1 MLGRSIARLS
11 GTAWQPLPSSAS
23 LDIRNREEVLG
34 WFKIHQP
41 DVVLHVAAM
50 TAVDACETNPE
61 LAFAVNRDGTR
72 HIAEAANEVGA
83 RIVYVST
90 DYVFNGGGE
99 RPWKPEDPVS
109 PLNVYGSSKQAGEDE
124 IRNALENHAI
134 ARVSWLYGPGG
145 PSFFHTMARLGARR
159 NGGTEP
165 LRVVSDQIGAPTNT
179 EVLAGALRALA
190 ESNVQGTFHL
200 APTGAVSWYEYARTI
215 FKCLGLH
222 DVPIEPCSSTEFPR
236 PAPRPHNSRLD
247 THRFDRLGLYE
258 LGTWED
264 GVIQFAQQYR
274 EELIS

>member
-99 RPWKPEDPVS
+99 TPWKPEDPVS

-134 ARVSWLYGPGG
+134 ARVSWLMALEDRV
-145 PSFFHTMARLGARR
+145 FHTMARLGARR

-190 ESNVQGTFHL
+190 ESNGLGDLSSGTNGIGIL
-200 APTGAVSWYEYARTI
+200 AR
-215 FKCLGLH
+215 L
-222 DVPIEPCSSTEFPR
+222 CSY
-236 PAPRPHNSRLD
+236 NL
-247 THRFDRLGLYE
+247 
-258 LGTWED
+258 
-264 GVIQFAQQYR
+264 
-274 EELIS
+274 

>member
-72 HIAEAANEVGA
+72 HIAEAASEVGA

-134 ARVSWLYGPGG
+134 ARVSWLYGPGDRV
-145 PSFFHTMARLGARR
+145 SFIRWLALVRVEMAGQ
-159 NGGTEP
+159 NPCGW
-165 LRVVSDQIGAPTNT
+165 SQI
-179 EVLAGALRALA
+179 R
-190 ESNVQGTFHL
+190 
-200 APTGAVSWYEYARTI
+200 
-215 FKCLGLH
+215 
-222 DVPIEPCSSTEFPR
+222 
-236 PAPRPHNSRLD
+236 
-247 THRFDRLGLYE
+247 
-258 LGTWED
+258 
-264 GVIQFAQQYR
+264 
-274 EELIS
+274 

>member
-90 DYVFNGGGE
+90 DYVFDGGGE

-165 LRVVSDQIGAPTNT
+165 LRVVSNQIGAPTNT
-179 EVLAGALRALA
+179 EVLAGALEGACRVERTGDL
-190 ESNVQGTFHL
+190 SSGTNWNGIL
-200 APTGAVSWYEYARTI
+200 VR
-215 FKCLGLH
+215 
-222 DVPIEPCSSTEFPR
+222 VCSY
-236 PAPRPHNSRLD
+236 NL
-247 THRFDRLGLYE
+247 
-258 LGTWED
+258 
-264 GVIQFAQQYR
+264 
-274 EELIS
+274 